1 MSSVNAVNKLKSDK
15 DKNMM
20 FDIKSYGKLSD
31 KLTPRL
37 GNSISKQSA
46 KVKWL
51 NPNNVDRVLRSREK
65 SQRRRDYSE
74 KQRMIQ

>member
-1 MSSVNAVNKLKSDK
+1 VNKLKSDK
-15 DKNMM
+15 DRNMM

-74 KQRMIQ
+74 R